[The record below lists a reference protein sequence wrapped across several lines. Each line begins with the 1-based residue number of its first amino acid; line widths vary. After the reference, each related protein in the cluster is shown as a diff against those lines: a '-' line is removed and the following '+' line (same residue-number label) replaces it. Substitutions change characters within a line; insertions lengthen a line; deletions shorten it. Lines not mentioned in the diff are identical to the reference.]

1 VKSPEASPVAVVKS
15 SVPTPVVS
23 TCPTQAVALNWE
35 QFQEEVSQAFPNIAP
50 FLEMG
55 RLVAI
60 EGNLVTIGFA
70 KQATVA
76 RGMLEKPDNI
86 QVLASLCER
95 LNGQPVRLRIVEL
108 SEAEPPGPTMAQ
120 IRAAKEQEQKL
131 VLFERAKAHPVVKQ
145 ALEIFGAELADV
157 RAISN
162 QKEVQE

>member
-1 VKSPEASPVAVVKS
+1 MKS
-15 SVPTPVVS
+15 SGPATVVLAR
-23 TCPTQAVALNWE
+23 PTQAVELNWE
-35 QFQEEVSQAFPNIAP
+35 QFQEEVSHTFPNIAP

-60 EGNLVTIGFA
+60 EGNLVTVGFT

-95 LNGQPVRLRIVEL
+95 LSGQPVRLRIVEL
-108 SEAEPPGPTMAQ
+108 SETDLPGPTMAQ

-131 VLFERAKAHPVVKQ
+131 VLFERAKAHPVVRQ
-145 ALEIFGAELADV
+145 ALEVFGAELADV